1 MYGLLIESV
10 ADFVKRKYGNST
22 WEKVRKKAKIDN
34 HSFSTHQQYSE
45 TFFLRAIKALAE
57 IVGKSIH
64 HIKPEFNLE
73 FFFKTQGF
81 LTF

>member
-10 ADFVKRKYGNST
+10 ADFIRRKYGNAT
-22 WEKVRKKAKIDN
+22 WDQVRKKAKIDN

-57 IVGKSIH
+57 IVGKYYAF
-64 HIKPEFNLE
+64 HIETEFILILIFQE
-73 FFFKTQGF
+73 F
-81 LTF
+81 LNI